1 MKKIGMGLLLLMAVV
16 GLAACNNDDNK
27 KETVEKEKVGQSDS
41 KKETEKTDDASQ
53 PSTDEKKVTENKNTK
68 EEKTEDM
75 FNSLRSEV
83 KDTMSAEKVKTIF
96 TDTEAK
102 AIKREDTIVSI
113 NGFELDEVTDFHSD
127 FEIPFKGNTDKG
139 GVVLAE
145 FTVENK
151 GKEPVYFTPSINLT
165 FTGATNSYSSTKSL
179 LSDESKDF
187 SSMVTSKKFKINAGE
202 KVTGNAAYAIDLAG
216 LEKIEKEGLITAEV
230 PAAFSKENSF
240 KREDMIGE
248 DELVN
253 LAMNE
258 KGSDKNTSE
267 AKLYKDKVTL
277 ENWGEKTLLQENT
290 ALNKKEK
297 IGKTEVTLEGYQFTE
312 FKPNEDKASRFS
324 SFENGVVLL
333 TAKFKLD
340 NQGEYDISLTSS
352 SSTLLVNNGSQKT
365 LSEGMLVKSPA
376 SGKLEHGKSG
386 DWIQVFVLDKEQYDK
401 IWKDKSFVLETRL
414 LDYDTSASIEKG
426 KTATFEWKK

>member
-1 MKKIGMGLLLLMAVV
+1 
-16 GLAACNNDDNK
+16 
-27 KETVEKEKVGQSDS
+27 
-41 KKETEKTDDASQ
+41 
-53 PSTDEKKVTENKNTK
+53 
-68 EEKTEDM
+68 M

-230 PAAFSKENSF
+230 PAAFSKEDSF

-376 SGKLEHGKSG
+376 SGKLEHGK
-386 DWIQVFVLDKEQYDK
+386 
-401 IWKDKSFVLETRL
+401 
-414 LDYDTSASIEKG
+414 
-426 KTATFEWKK
+426 

>member
-1 MKKIGMGLLLLMAVV
+1 MKKIGIGLLILMAVV
-16 GLAACNNDDNK
+16 GLAACNNDNK
-27 KETVEKEKVGQSDS
+27 KETAEKEKVGQSDS

-53 PSTDEKKVTENKNTK
+53 PSTDEKKVTEKNKTK

-75 FNSLRSEV
+75 FSSLRSEV

-127 FEIPFKGNTDKG
+127 FEIPFKANTDKG

-145 FTVENK
+145 FTVENT
-151 GKEPVYFTPSINLT
+151 GKEPVYFTPSIILT
-165 FTGATNSYSSTKSL
+165 FTGATKSYSSTKSL

-187 SSMVTSKKFKINAGE
+187 SSMVTSEKFKINAGE

-230 PAAFSKENSF
+230 PAAFSKEDSF

-258 KGSDKNTSE
+258 KGKDKNTSE
-267 AKLYKDKVTL
+267 SKLYKDKVTL
-277 ENWGEKTLLQENT
+277 ENWGEKTLVQENT

-340 NQGEYDISLTSS
+340 NQGDYDISLTSS

-376 SGKLEHGKSG
+376 LGKLEQGKSG
-386 DWIQVFVLDKEQYDK
+386 EWVQVFVLDKEQYDK
-401 IWKDKSFVLETRL
+401 IWKDKSFVLETRFR
-414 LDYDTSASIEKG
+414 DYDTSASIEKG